1 VLFESHTD
9 PISLPPD
16 DVARERNIVALEED
30 AKTLGEVLG
39 VTNLNR
45 RAGNAHVAD
54 QAIHRT
60 VSELNL
66 AGHQYRFARCRAS
79 FHENFFESKLMGRE
93 YAFPV

>member
-9 PISLPPD
+9 PISLTPD
-16 DVARERNIVALEED
+16 DIARKRDIVALKDDVE
-30 AKTLGEVLG
+30 TLRNILG
-39 VTNLNR
+39 VSNLNR
-45 RAGNAHVAD
+45 RARNAHVAD

-79 FHENFFESKLMGRE
+79 FHENFFASKLMGRE